1 MSQAAFMP
9 KQKSRTDTQVL
20 WGGINFS
27 LAFTGLIWWAG
38 GRLVRD
44 WRTPNSENAGA

>member
-1 MSQAAFMP
+1 MSLAAFMP

-20 WGGINFS
+20 RGGINFS
-27 LAFTGLIWWAG
+27 LVFTGLIWWAG

-44 WRTPNSENAGA
+44 WRTPNPENAGA

>member
-1 MSQAAFMP
+1 MAQNSLSSKP
-9 KQKSRTDTQVL
+9 KNRTALLVL
-20 WGGINFS
+20 WGGILFS

-44 WRTPNSENAGA
+44 WRTPNSENVGA